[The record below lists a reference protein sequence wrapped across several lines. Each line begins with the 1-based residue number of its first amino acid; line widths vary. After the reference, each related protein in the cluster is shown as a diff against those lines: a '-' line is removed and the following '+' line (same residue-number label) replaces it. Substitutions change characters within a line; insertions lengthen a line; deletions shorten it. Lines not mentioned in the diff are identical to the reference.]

1 MKSFGKLV
9 PLRILL
15 DDRHHILGHALYRQ
29 LARPYEGRKPSIAV
43 AIRSPVG
50 FHLFLGKLAQHASRK
65 CYFDKHVLVENES
78 FSLRRAKR
86 PKLSVA
92 AICIVL
98 PSARKND
105 RLKIGD
111 GFDLVWIAPGAEEAD
126 RSPPVVPNQ
135 SDILRKL
142 QPLKPRIYVAH
153 VIDEAIRCKESN
165 EEKVIAFNNCGH
177 GLLDLKAYEDF
188 QAGRLVD
195 YEPASIQVDSYVR

>member
-1 MKSFGKLV
+1 MVQALDGDLALV
-9 PLRILL
+9 GERSAKFANPPGNAGSRITIDEELWSAGACSQPLRILL

-50 FHLFLGKLAQHASRK
+50 FHLFLGQLAQHASRK

-78 FSLRRAKR
+78 LSLRRAKR

-111 GFDLVWIAPGAEEAD
+111 GFDLVWIAPGAKEAD
-126 RSPPVVPNQ
+126 MSPPTCP
-135 SDILRKL
+135 
-142 QPLKPRIYVAH
+142 
-153 VIDEAIRCKESN
+153 IRVTFFVSCSTSS
-165 EEKVIAFNNCGH
+165 H
-177 GLLDLKAYEDF
+177 
-188 QAGRLVD
+188 
-195 YEPASIQVDSYVR
+195 ASM

>member
-1 MKSFGKLV
+1 MPSTNARSASPISFGESSWRWCKPLTVISLWLGSVRQNSRIRPEMLAPGSPLMKSFGKLV

-43 AIRSPVG
+43 AIRSPGG

-126 RSPPVVPNQ
+126 RSPQ
-135 SDILRKL
+135 SC
-142 QPLKPRIYVAH
+142 P
-153 VIDEAIRCKESN
+153 IRVTFFVSCSTSS
-165 EEKVIAFNNCGH
+165 H
-177 GLLDLKAYEDF
+177 
-188 QAGRLVD
+188 
-195 YEPASIQVDSYVR
+195 ASM